1 MTLIVDNVMVYFV
14 GMKKNCR
21 QSSVVTKSKI
31 EMNTELKTR
40 QKGALVEK
48 EHTKSESLTESLVE
62 AIVNGDIAP
71 GSKISE
77 PELAKRYQV
86 SRGPLREA
94 IMRVEGLGL
103 IERIPHVGAR
113 VITLSPEKL
122 VELYSV
128 REALEGMA
136 ARLAARHITQEQ
148 LAGLEA
154 VLLTHSHHIDQVEG
168 ASYFHQHGDF
178 DFHYRIILASR
189 NSKLI
194 ALLCDELYHLL
205 RMYRYQSPRSQSR
218 PVEALDEHKYIL
230 QAIRNRDEELA
241 EMLMR
246 RHISGSRSL
255 IAQQIRKD

>member
-1 MTLIVDNVMVYFV
+1 MNVELNARLKAV
-14 GMKKNCR
+14 G
-21 QSSVVTKSKI
+21 
-31 EMNTELKTR
+31 
-40 QKGALVEK
+40 AEK
-48 EHTKSESLTESLVE
+48 ENTKSETLTESLVE
-62 AIVNGDIAP
+62 AIVNGEIAP

-94 IMRVEGLGL
+94 IMRLEGLSL

-113 VITLSPEKL
+113 VITFSPEKL
-122 VELYSV
+122 IELYAV

-136 ARLAARHITQEQ
+136 ARLAARHITEEE
-148 LAGLEA
+148 LIGLKH
-154 VLLTHSHHIDQVEG
+154 LLSTHSNHIEEVEG
-168 ASYFHQHGDF
+168 SSYFHQHGDF
-178 DFHYRIILASR
+178 DFHYRIIKASR

-194 ALLCDELYHLL
+194 SLLCNELYHLL

-218 PVEALDEHKYIL
+218 PKEALNEHKFIL
-230 QAIRNRDEELA
+230 QAIENRDEELA

-255 IAQQIRKD
+255 IEQQILIAEND